1 MQNKIQ
7 EVHKFQRQ
15 ATRKL
20 VLTTAQPKELV
31 IVYAYKVSLIH
42 SVSKV
47 LRKVF
52 TRTRPEADYLENKE
66 MLHIVHHYNL
76 QSMYDP

>member
-1 MQNKIQ
+1 VQNKIQ
-7 EVHKFQRQ
+7 EDINFRGKQR
-15 ATRKL
+15 
-20 VLTTAQPKELV
+20 VNWYSPQPKELV

-52 TRTRPEADYLENKE
+52 TRTWPEADYLENKE

>member
-1 MQNKIQ
+1 M
-7 EVHKFQRQ
+7 
-15 ATRKL
+15 
-20 VLTTAQPKELV
+20 

-52 TRTRPEADYLENKE
+52 TRTWPEADYLENKE